1 MLTHSTIVL
10 SYLPLTSFIMVA
22 CLGHILESIKGLKMK
37 LGLYDRERKG
47 SAHNTLSCIFI
58 QLSPLNHLFF
68 HNGDL
73 SGQSLGSTKGIEM
86 KLGL

>member
-1 MLTHSTIVL
+1 LFEP
-10 SYLPLTSFIMVA
+10 YLVKYKRV
-22 CLGHILESIKGLKMK
+22 EMK